1 MSMVIKRSLSIF
13 SISLLGLGLVYPRS
27 VNAQAPTLLFDE
39 AETVA
44 PQITTFQSPAGYIL
58 GPGDQVAVTV
68 FGYEE
73 FTGSRVIL
81 PDGTIPFPFLGS
93 IQASGKT
100 IDRLSDEI
108 AQGLDAYLINPIVNV
123 GLTVLRPIVVDVAG
137 EVYRPGPVQL
147 SSLTSTE
154 TQLNVDSRI
163 TAATNTPTLSSAL
176 VAAGGIRRT
185 ADIRMVTVRRQMSNG
200 EIQTA
205 SVNLWEAISTAS
217 QGNNLLL
224 RDGDSIFVPK
234 AEENT
239 EIDPTLVATSS
250 IAPDNVRVRVIGE
263 GVVNPGEVEVQ
274 PSSSISGAIAA
285 AGGANA
291 DASLSNVRIVRLAAS
306 GQVEEQPV
314 DLSRLAD
321 NYQIQ
326 DGDLIL
332 VPKKGHLVGI
342 DNVNRTLSPI
352 LSPFSGLLGI
362 LNIFGLFNNGNR

>member
-1 MSMVIKRSLSIF
+1 
-13 SISLLGLGLVYPRS
+13 
-27 VNAQAPTLLFDE
+27 
-39 AETVA
+39 
-44 PQITTFQSPAGYIL
+44 
-58 GPGDQVAVTV
+58 
-68 FGYEE
+68 
-73 FTGSRVIL
+73 
-81 PDGTIPFPFLGS
+81 
-93 IQASGKT
+93 
-100 IDRLSDEI
+100 
-108 AQGLDAYLINPIVNV
+108 
-123 GLTVLRPIVVDVAG
+123 VAG

-250 IAPDNVRVRVIGE
+250 IAPDNC
-263 GVVNPGEVEVQ
+263 PG
-274 PSSSISGAIAA
+274 SS
-285 AGGANA
+285 
-291 DASLSNVRIVRLAAS
+291 
-306 GQVEEQPV
+306 
-314 DLSRLAD
+314 
-321 NYQIQ
+321 YW
-326 DGDLIL
+326 
-332 VPKKGHLVGI
+332 
-342 DNVNRTLSPI
+342 
-352 LSPFSGLLGI
+352 
-362 LNIFGLFNNGNR
+362 